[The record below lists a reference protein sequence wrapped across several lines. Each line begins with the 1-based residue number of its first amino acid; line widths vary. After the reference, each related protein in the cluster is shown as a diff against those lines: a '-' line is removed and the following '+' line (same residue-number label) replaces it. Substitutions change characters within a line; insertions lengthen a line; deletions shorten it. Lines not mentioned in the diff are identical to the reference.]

1 MIHHRAREHVDPRA
15 QLREGGPAARVAPPE
30 PNSEEADRLVLEIK
44 AQHYADWIDQRIPAL
59 GNKTPR
65 AAARSKAGR
74 LEVDLLLKE
83 CENLEACLPA
93 GQRFDFGRIRQELG
107 LEE

>member
-1 MIHHRAREHVDPRA
+1 VKEHGD
-15 QLREGGPAARVAPPE
+15 
-30 PNSEEADRLVLEIK
+30 
-44 AQHYADWIDQRIPAL
+44 ADWIDQRIPAL
-59 GNKTPR
+59 GSKTPR

-83 CENLEACLPA
+83 CENLEVRLSA

-107 LEE
+107 LGE